1 MVAILDLNYLTGG
14 VIAMTARLIF
24 TFWLCCSSAAVLA
37 DTGFPSDAWRPLPER
52 SLQGATLP
60 LQINLL
66 SAGQSASAD
75 RYESHRA
82 LSPVSRALANEQD
95 DEGELKRR
103 AEKRIEVQYGQDR
116 WQVKL
121 RRRGIFMK
129 MLFD

>member
-1 MVAILDLNYLTGG
+1 MMNTRLI
-14 VIAMTARLIF
+14 IAMC
-24 TFWLCCSSAAVLA
+24 LCCNSTALLA
-37 DTGFPSDAWRPLPER
+37 DGSLPGIAWRPLPER

-60 LQINLL
+60 LQVHVL
-66 SAGQSASAD
+66 AAD
-75 RYESHRA
+75 ANPISDEYVSHRA

-116 WQVKL
+116 WQIKL
-121 RRRGIFMK
+121 RRRGIVMK